1 MEALE
6 ARLAKVEGWIADAT
20 LRGSAE
26 AFVLEVLLSNRLATR
41 SAREATDFVEDICSP
56 FRQAYAVAPQIS
68 DEAVREAYGGIMEYV
83 EGLTR
88 RALLRSVEIREL
100 ARKAGSHPL

>member
-1 MEALE
+1 MEGLE
-6 ARLAKVEGWIADAT
+6 ARVAKVERWIDDAS

-26 AFVLEVLLSNRLATR
+26 AFVLEILLSNRLATR
-41 SAREATDFVEDICSP
+41 TASEATDFVEDICSP
-56 FRQAYAVAPQIS
+56 FRQAYSPPPQIS
-68 DEAVREAYGGIMEYV
+68 DEEVRDAYGAIMEYV